1 MEKNNFK
8 TVKLGKGVMEIYDFG
23 AVKLHA
29 YKTNDLIT
37 DECFLLEKGGKMF
50 MVEAPCF
57 FDNIRELEAYIK
69 GLSVEFVGTVIAY
82 HGAGATFMK
91 GAPVYSTRHADD
103 YNHNGGGAALVK
115 NFTAAFG
122 DAFDSSIY
130 ATTDFIEGETL
141 NLAGIDIRIVATQ
154 EAFDIEF
161 PEINVV
167 YTHMMGHDV
176 HSIVAGSKHA
186 DAIIAQLT
194 DYIDRGIS
202 LILTSHYTVENLED
216 ARAKIQYLKVMKNI
230 ALKNVNPAAF
240 KSAMKQEFTN
250 YSGENYLDMTAGMF
264 YK

>member
-8 TVKLGKGVMEIYDFG
+8 TVNLGKGVMEIYDFG

-57 FDNIRELEAYIK
+57 FDNIKELEAYIK

-115 NFTAAFG
+115 NFTAALAMLLTAPF
-122 DAFDSSIY
+122 
-130 ATTDFIEGETL
+130 TRRQTL
-141 NLAGIDIRIVATQ
+141 
-154 EAFDIEF
+154 
-161 PEINVV
+161 
-167 YTHMMGHDV
+167 
-176 HSIVAGSKHA
+176 SK
-186 DAIIAQLT
+186 
-194 DYIDRGIS
+194 
-202 LILTSHYTVENLED
+202 
-216 ARAKIQYLKVMKNI
+216 ARL
-230 ALKNVNPAAF
+230 
-240 KSAMKQEFTN
+240 
-250 YSGENYLDMTAGMF
+250 
-264 YK
+264 

>member
-57 FDNIRELEAYIK
+57 FDNIKELEAYIK

-141 NLAGIDIRIVATQ
+141 NLAGIDMRIVATQ
-154 EAFDIEF
+154 EAFNIEF

-194 DYIDRGIS
+194 DYIDRGEGDEEYRPQEREPGGIQERHEAGIYE
-202 LILTSHYTVENLED
+202 LLW
-216 ARAKIQYLKVMKNI
+216 RKIPGHDGG
-230 ALKNVNPAAF
+230 NVLQIDQGACERRQQLLNC
-240 KSAMKQEFTN
+240 
-250 YSGENYLDMTAGMF
+250 GL
-264 YK
+264 